1 MSKLVEKTFL
11 VGLGAI
17 SLAGKRL
24 KKTAD
29 ELSEKGQAARDE
41 IAETTRKLEEKGVAK
56 VESLRASF
64 CPMCCTSEQNRPATR
79 QDIERLE
86 QKLEELKQTS

>member
-1 MSKLVEKTFL
+1 MPKLMEKTFL
-11 VGLGAI
+11 VGLGAV
-17 SLAGKRL
+17 SLVGKRI
-24 KKTAD
+24 KKTID
-29 ELSEKGQAARDE
+29 ELSEKGRAARDE
-41 IAETTRKLEEKGVAK
+41 IAETTRKLEEKGTAK

-64 CPMCCTSEQNRPATR
+64 CPKCCTSGQNRPTTR